1 MVEARECYSIKR
13 CSRIDRF
20 DSEGAM
26 ALINERLLRS
36 RAIRRTEGA
45 SHKKGRGEI
54 FVYEN
59 PTCPHIETPT
69 GGLSHAASRTMMQAL
84 VDRRWCSCMTR
95 EHGEPW
101 LTSRMNFASAMGENG
116 RG

>member
-1 MVEARECYSIKR
+1 MEEARECYLIKR
-13 CSRIDRF
+13 CSRIDSF

-59 PTCPHIETPT
+59 PTYTH
-69 GGLSHAASRTMMQAL
+69 
-84 VDRRWCSCMTR
+84 RRIITCS
-95 EHGEPW
+95 
-101 LTSRMNFASAMGENG
+101 FAYDDAGIGRSAMVQLHDT
-116 RG
+116 RTW